1 MKSICII
8 DDDRIYTYGISKI
21 IKSHLP
27 GNELSSFEN
36 GRQALDAI
44 TKMAENNEDLPDM
57 ILLDIA
63 MPEMNGWD
71 FLHAF
76 QKVRDK
82 IEKEIE
88 IYVISSRVNDNNEE
102 LYKIE
107 WNQKVSDF
115 IQKPV
120 NIEALKKLLK

>member
-57 ILLDIA
+57 ILLDID

>member
-1 MKSICII
+1 M
-8 DDDRIYTYGISKI
+8 SKI

-27 GNELSSFEN
+27 GNKLSSFEN
-36 GRQALDAI
+36 GKQAIEAI
-44 TKMAENNEDLPDM
+44 TKMAENNEELPDL
-57 ILLDIA
+57 ILLDID

-82 IEKEIE
+82 VEKDIQVF
-88 IYVISSRVNDNNEE
+88 VISSRVNDNNEE

-107 WNQKVSDF
+107 WSQKVSDF

-120 NIEALKKLLK
+120 NVEALRELLK

>member
-8 DDDRIYTYGISKI
+8 DDDRIYRYGISKI
-21 IKSHLP
+21 IKSYLP
-27 GNELSSFEN
+27 ENELSYFEN
-36 GRQALDAI
+36 GREALDAI
-44 TKMAENNEDLPDM
+44 TRMAENNEELPDM
-57 ILLDIA
+57 ILLDID

-82 IEKEIE
+82 IDKEIQ
-88 IYVISSRVNDNNEE
+88 IYVISSRVNDNNQE

-107 WNQKVSDF
+107 WNEKVSDF

-120 NIEALKKLLK
+120 NIEALQKLLG

>member
-44 TKMAENNEDLPDM
+44 TKMAENNEDLTDM
-57 ILLDIA
+57 ILLDID

>member
-27 GNELSSFEN
+27 ENELTSFEN
-36 GRQALDAI
+36 GKQALDAI
-44 TKMAENNEDLPDM
+44 TKMAENNEKLPDM
-57 ILLDIA
+57 ILLDID

-76 QKVRDK
+76 QKIRDK
-82 IEKEIE
+82 VEKEIQ
-88 IYVISSRVNDNNEE
+88 IFVISSRVTDNNEE

-120 NIEALKKLLK
+120 NIEALRKLLQ